1 MTKAPNRL
9 VRPRSCP
16 DNRRPGQGSHRHRS
30 TSPAPG
36 NGFATIAEMSTCHEQ
51 DLTRAPDLWPA
62 TGVER
67 SDAEQRSTRESDA
80 RYRFRRRKA
89 PM

>member
-1 MTKAPNRL
+1 
-9 VRPRSCP
+9 
-16 DNRRPGQGSHRHRS
+16 
-30 TSPAPG
+30 
-36 NGFATIAEMSTCHEQ
+36 MSTCHEQ